1 MPQSNLQEQPAS
13 KMLVT
18 ATVTFY
24 LVAAIAMVLANK
36 WVLDKTTLP
45 LFFLFVQLVIAV
57 LLLLLAHLVGFL
69 RLPAHLDIGV
79 CRGLAPLVAINVLGL
94 TFNNYTLKYVDA
106 SFYQVARGLVLPLT
120 VGISFVV
127 LHSRPSLRVLSACGI
142 VTAGFFVGLLLDR
155 TYSTSPASHATRYTF
170 LGPLFG
176 ILSSCTTALHAVVI
190 KRSLEVVHGSALE
203 LAWYSNL
210 LSAFGLIPLVLV
222 AGEGPG
228 VIELLSGTAP
238 VVGINTGVSALKTF
252 VWGSLIT
259 GVIGFLIC
267 LAGFLSIKV
276 TSPVTHMI
284 SSAVRGV
291 LQSLLS
297 VWFFGDI
304 ITTGRASGIGLILA
318 GSIWYTWVRNVETQQ
333 AQEQAKPVYEQV
345 PMKEVEEGER
355 RD

>member
-1 MPQSNLQEQPAS
+1 MAQPPPQEQPAS
-13 KMLVT
+13 KMLVA

-57 LLLLLAHLVGFL
+57 ILLFVAHLAGFL
-69 RLPAHLDIGV
+69 RLPARLDLGV

-127 LHSRPSLRVLSACGI
+127 LHARPSLRVLGASGI
-142 VTAGFFVGLLLDR
+142 VTAGFLVGVLLDR
-155 TYSTSPASHATRYTF
+155 TYSTAPGSTTSPYRF
-170 LGPLFG
+170 LGPFFG
-176 ILSSCTTALHAVVI
+176 LLSSCTTALHAVVI
-190 KRSLEVVHGSALE
+190 KRSLEAVHGSALE

-210 LSAFGLIPLVLV
+210 LSAVAILPLVLL

-228 VIELLSGTAP
+228 IIELLRGDA
-238 VVGINTGVSALKTF
+238 VAVGGATSVSPLMTF

-267 LAGFLSIKV
+267 IAGFLSIKV
-276 TSPVTHMI
+276 TSPITHMI

-297 VWFFGDI
+297 VWLFHDI
-304 ITTGRASGIGLILA
+304 ITSGRATGIALILL
-318 GSIWYTWVRNVETQQ
+318 GSIYYTWVRNVESQPK
-333 AQEQAKPVYEQV
+333 AEPAKGAYEQV
-345 PMKEVEEGER
+345 PMKEMEEGER
-355 RD
+355 ID